1 MPDTHILNLIE
12 VRLMSE
18 IDEIKSRLDVVD
30 VVSEKVPLQ
39 RAGRNYK
46 ANCPFHNEK
55 TPSFIVDPGRQS
67 WRCFG
72 SCAIGGDVFS
82 FVMKTENME
91 FSDALK
97 LLAQRAGVELRGQET
112 SKSRDSYFEIN
123 KITQDFYKDSLF
135 TNEAQVARKYLESRG
150 VAQGSVEDFA
160 IGYSPRGGE
169 SLKSHLLF
177 HEVDLEKAIECGVIN
192 RLNDGRTRDFFW
204 GRLMFPIFDRSG
216 RPVGFGARSLDES
229 MPKYINTPS
238 TPIFDKRSTL
248 YGFHMARDAI
258 RENDLGVIV
267 EGYMDAIAAHE
278 HGHRNVVASMGT
290 ALTPQQVRHLKNLA
304 GTFVLALDQDVAG
317 QEATLRSLESAW
329 QIFGESTKRF
339 QDPLFSGN
347 PIKINV
353 VSLPEGKD
361 PDEFI
366 RSDGSDWEKVVD
378 NALPLLEYLIPVVSG
393 RFDLGVPGGKG
404 RVVESLAPIFRLL
417 DPFDKERYIAMLA
430 EKLSSSVETVVT
442 ALNQIPRQYS
452 GKTLKKLQNPALHE
466 RSNSNIESYREEHTL
481 ALILKYPELRD
492 VAADVNPECFTR
504 IEDREIYL
512 KWLELDLEA
521 SLVEFIDPVLKER
534 LTKVQAHNILE
545 STTVDL
551 WEDFNFCIR
560 KLESDRLKR
569 YSTNFA
575 ESQDDKL
582 PSSEVVNAINDLN
595 KKIME
600 IDASDR

>member
-1 MPDTHILNLIE
+1 MPDTHILNPIE

-97 LLAQRAGVELRGQET
+97 MLAQRAGVELRGHET
-112 SKSRDSYFEIN
+112 SESRDSYFEIN

-150 VAQGSVEDFA
+150 VAQSSVEDFA

-290 ALTPQQVRHLKNLA
+290 ALTSQQVRQLKNLA

-329 QIFGESTKRF
+329 QIFGESTKRS

-452 GKTLKKLQNPALHE
+452 GKTLKKLGNPALQE
-466 RSNSNIESYREEHTL
+466 RSNLNIESYREEHTL
-481 ALILKYPELRD
+481 ALILKCPELRD
-492 VAADVNPECFTR
+492 VAAGVNPECFTR

-512 KWLELDLEA
+512 KWLELDIED

-534 LTKVQAHNILE
+534 LTKIQTHNILE

-582 PSSEVVNAINDLN
+582 PSSEVVNAMNDLN